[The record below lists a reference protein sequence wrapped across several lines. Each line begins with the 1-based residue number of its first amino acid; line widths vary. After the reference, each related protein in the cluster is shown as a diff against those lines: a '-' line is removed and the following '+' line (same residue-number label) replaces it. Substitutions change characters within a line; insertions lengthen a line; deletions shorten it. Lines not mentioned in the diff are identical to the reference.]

1 MKSKETLICQYEK
14 RRDSFGEQRREF
26 LSAMLHLDWNYY
38 DKVSGYPDGILIS
51 PELADH
57 KDWQDILDARD
68 DESDPIFIDDL
79 SGIFAFENDWSDDI
93 IEIIEL

>member
-1 MKSKETLICQYEK
+1 MKSKLEMIAKYEK
-14 RRDSFGEQRREF
+14 SRDSFGEQRHEF
-26 LSAMLHLDWNYY
+26 VSAMLHLDWNYY

-79 SGIFAFENDWSDDI
+79 SGIFAGDNDWSKDI
-93 IEIIEL
+93 IEL

>member
-1 MKSKETLICQYEK
+1 MKSKEILIYPYEK
-14 RRDSFGEQRREF
+14 RRDSFGEQQHEF
-26 LSAMLHLDWNYY
+26 VTAMLHLDWNYY
-38 DKVSGYPDGILIS
+38 SEVIDYPDGILIS

-79 SGIFAFENDWSDDI
+79 SGIFAGDNDWSKDI
-93 IEIIEL
+93 IEL